1 MRTDSYLVTG
11 AGGQLGRALLA
22 LAGDGAALVGASH
35 TELPV
40 EDRQAIDAC
49 LDRHRPRFVLH
60 CGAWTDVDGCEA
72 DPARAERVNAE
83 GTANL
88 ASACAA
94 RGIGL
99 VYVSTDFVF
108 DGRATTPYPEDAPTA
123 PLSAY
128 GRSKLHGEQ
137 AVLSHGRDDFY
148 VVRTSWV
155 FGPGG
160 KNFPK
165 AILARARSGQPLA
178 VVTDQRGRPTYAPDL
193 AQALLDLCASGAPGG
208 VYHAANTGD
217 CTWHEFAVAILAAAG
232 LGHVPVDMMIAATL
246 ARPAARPAYSVLGT
260 DKLDR
265 VRGCA
270 MPDYHSAIE
279 RYLQAEQN
287 T

>member
-1 MRTDSYLVTG
+1 MSKTSFLVTG

-22 LAGDGAALVGASH
+22 AGGDIVGVGH
-35 TELPV
+35 GELPV
-40 EDRQAIDAC
+40 EDRAAIDAC

-72 DPARAERVNAE
+72 DPARAELVNAT

-88 ASACAA
+88 AAACAA
-94 RGIGL
+94 RDIGL

-108 DGRATTPYPEDAPTA
+108 DGRATTPYVEDAAPA

-128 GRSKLHGEQ
+128 GRSKWHGEQ
-137 AVLSHGRDDFY
+137 ALLAHGRADFY

-165 AILARARSGQPLA
+165 AILNRARSGQPLA
-178 VVTDQRGRPTYAPDL
+178 VVTDQRGRPTYTPDL
-193 AQALLDLCASGAPGG
+193 AQALLDLCASGTAGG
-208 VYHAANTGD
+208 VYHAANKGD

-232 LGHVPVDMMIAATL
+232 LGDIPVGTMTAAAL
-246 ARPAARPAYSVLGT
+246 ARPAARPAYSVLDTG
-260 DKLDR
+260 KLDR
-265 VRGCA
+265 AIGRCL
-270 MPDYHSAIE
+270 PDYRSAIE